1 MVQTRKKYSQKEKA
15 KIALEALKGS
25 LTLNEISSKF
35 GVHSSQIIKWKKQLQ
50 DGIED
55 IFSNKRKKKGYD
67 DIRCTEQLYEIIGRQ
82 KIEIDWLKKKSE
94 LFEH

>member
-1 MVQTRKKYSQKEKA
+1 MVQNRKNYSQKEKA
-15 KIALEALKGS
+15 KIALEALKGN

-35 GVHSSQIIKWKKQLQ
+35 GVHSTQIIKWKKQLQ

-55 IFSNKRKKKGYD
+55 VFSNKRKKKGYD
-67 DIRCTEQLYEIIGRQ
+67 DIRHTASLYEIIGRQ
-82 KIEIDWLKKKSE
+82 KTEIDWLKKKVE

>member
-1 MVQTRKKYSQKEKA
+1 MVQNRKNYSQKEKA

-35 GVHSSQIIKWKKQLQ
+35 GVHSTQIIKWKKQLQ

-55 IFSNKRKKKGYD
+55 IFSNKRKKKGCD
-67 DIRCTEQLYEIIGRQ
+67 DIRHTEQLYEIIGRQ
-82 KIEIDWLKKKSE
+82 KTEIDWLKKKAE